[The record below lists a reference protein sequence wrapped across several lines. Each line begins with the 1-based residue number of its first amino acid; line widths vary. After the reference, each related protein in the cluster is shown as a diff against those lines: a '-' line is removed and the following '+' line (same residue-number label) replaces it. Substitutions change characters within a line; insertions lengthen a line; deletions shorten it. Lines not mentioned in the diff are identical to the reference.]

1 MKILK
6 LATAVLCAAIMI
18 ASAADVSAAP
28 KKKAKKLTY
37 EEAWKRCTA
46 EINKQAVPYDWASM
60 RMTAGAA
67 CMKKYGYR
75 I

>member
-1 MKILK
+1 MKIVR
-6 LATAVLCAAIMI
+6 LATAAALVAALIV
-18 ASAADVSAAP
+18 SAAEVSAAP

-60 RMTAGAA
+60 RMSAGAA
-67 CMKKYGYR
+67 CMKKYGHN